1 MFVEKYT
8 HIPILK
14 YKNNNLEL
22 SRSNWNLKDFSNSLR
37 KSSAFL
43 VLSVV
48 LISGTIAYQTA
59 SAQMEDSK
67 TSVSILDIEPLFEQ
81 YENNLI
87 TPNEFAGKLEQLGW
101 TEPAIRQALTLHK
114 TWTDTDSLGAHAA
127 SPMVKG
133 LDLLTL
139 NEPKIESVSEQKE
152 FVRQVEN
159 EHVDYDE
166 SETKSSQELVM
177 PQEKPSSAASSDSIK
192 DMMYGMIIAGVVL
205 VAGLIIAAVKK
216 EII

>member
-1 MFVEKYT
+1 M
-8 HIPILK
+8 
-14 YKNNNLEL
+14 
-22 SRSNWNLKDFSNSLR
+22 
-37 KSSAFL
+37 

-48 LISGTIAYQTA
+48 FMSGTVAYQTSPSYA
-59 SAQMEDSK
+59 E
-67 TSVSILDIEPLFEQ
+67 SVSILDIESLFEQ
-81 YENNLI
+81 YEYNLI
-87 TPNEFAGKLEQLGW
+87 TSDEFAGKLKQLGW
-101 TEPAIRQALTLHK
+101 DDPAIRQALTLHQE
-114 TWTDTDSLGAHAA
+114 WTDTDSLGSHAA

-133 LDLLTL
+133 VELLTL
-139 NEPKIESVSEQKE
+139 NEPKLESVSEQKE

-166 SETKSSQELVM
+166 SETQSSQELVM
-177 PQEKPSSAASSDSIK
+177 SQEKASSAASSDYMK

>member
-1 MFVEKYT
+1 M
-8 HIPILK
+8 
-14 YKNNNLEL
+14 EL
-22 SRSNWNLKDFSNSLR
+22 NHSRWNLTSFSKTLS
-37 KSSAFL
+37 KSSAVL

-48 LISGTIAYQTA
+48 FMSGTIAYQTSPSYA
-59 SAQMEDSK
+59 A
-67 TSVSILDIEPLFEQ
+67 SVSILDIESLFEQ

-87 TPNEFAGKLEQLGW
+87 TSDEFAGKLKQLGW
-101 TEPAIRQALTLHK
+101 DDPAIRQALTLHQE
-114 TWTDTDSLGAHAA
+114 WTDTDSLGSHAA

-133 LDLLTL
+133 LELLTL

-166 SETKSSQELVM
+166 SETKSSQELM
-177 PQEKPSSAASSDSIK
+177 MSQEKESSTANSDYMK
-192 DMMYGMIIAGVVL
+192 DMMYGMIIAGVVI

>member
-1 MFVEKYT
+1 MFVGKYT
-8 HIPILK
+8 HMPILK

-22 SRSNWNLKDFSNSLR
+22 SRSRWNLKAFSKTLS
-37 KSSAFL
+37 KSSAVL

-48 LISGTIAYQTA
+48 FMSGTIAYQTPPSYA
-59 SAQMEDSK
+59 A
-67 TSVSILDIEPLFEQ
+67 SVSILDIEPLFEQ
-81 YENNLI
+81 YEKNLI
-87 TPNEFAGKLEQLGW
+87 TPNEFADKLEQLGW

-114 TWTDTDSLGAHAA
+114 TWTDTDSLGSHAA

-133 LDLLTL
+133 VELLTL
-139 NEPKIESVSEQKE
+139 IEPKIESVSEQKE
-152 FVRQVEN
+152 LVRQVEN

-166 SETKSSQELVM
+166 GETKSSQELVM
-177 PQEKPSSAASSDSIK
+177 PQEKPSSAASSDYMK

>member
-1 MFVEKYT
+1 MFVGKYT
-8 HIPILK
+8 HMPILK

-22 SRSNWNLKDFSNSLR
+22 SRSRWNLKAFSKTLS
-37 KSSAFL
+37 KSSAVL

-48 LISGTIAYQTA
+48 FMSGTIAYQTPPSYA
-59 SAQMEDSK
+59 A
-67 TSVSILDIEPLFEQ
+67 SVSILDIEPLFEQ
-81 YENNLI
+81 YEKNLI
-87 TPNEFAGKLEQLGW
+87 TPNEFADKLEQLGW

-114 TWTDTDSLGAHAA
+114 TWTDTDSLGSHAA

-133 LDLLTL
+133 VELLTL

-166 SETKSSQELVM
+166 VETKSSQELVM
-177 PQEKPSSAASSDSIK
+177 PQEKPSSAASSDYMK

>member
-1 MFVEKYT
+1 M
-8 HIPILK
+8 
-14 YKNNNLEL
+14 EL
-22 SRSNWNLKDFSNSLR
+22 NRSRWNLKSFSKTLS
-37 KSSAFL
+37 KSSAVL

-67 TSVSILDIEPLFEQ
+67 TSVSILDIESLFEQ

-101 TEPAIRQALTLHK
+101 TEPAIRQALTLHQE
-114 TWTDTDSLGAHAA
+114 WTDTDSLGSHAA

-133 LDLLTL
+133 VELLTL
-139 NEPKIESVSEQKE
+139 NEQKIESVSEPKE
-152 FVRQVEN
+152 FVMQVEN

-166 SETKSSQELVM
+166 GETKSSQELVM
-177 PQEKPSSAASSDSIK
+177 SQEKASSAASSDYMK

>member
-1 MFVEKYT
+1 M
-8 HIPILK
+8 
-14 YKNNNLEL
+14 
-22 SRSNWNLKDFSNSLR
+22 SRSRWNLKSFSKTLS
-37 KSSAFL
+37 KSSAVL

-48 LISGTIAYQTA
+48 LISVTIAYQTSPSYA
-59 SAQMEDSK
+59 E
-67 TSVSILDIEPLFEQ
+67 SVSILDIESLFEQ

-87 TPNEFAGKLEQLGW
+87 TSDEFAGKLEQLGW
-101 TEPAIRQALTLHK
+101 TEPAIRQALTLHQE
-114 TWTDTDSLGAHAA
+114 WIDTDSLGSHAA

-133 LDLLTL
+133 VELLTL

-152 FVRQVEN
+152 LVRHVEKESVKQVEN

-166 SETKSSQELVM
+166 SGTKSSQELVM
-177 PQEKPSSAASSDSIK
+177 SQEKASSAASSESIK
-192 DMMYGMIIAGVVL
+192 DMMYVMIIAGVVI

>member
-1 MFVEKYT
+1 
-8 HIPILK
+8 
-14 YKNNNLEL
+14 L
-22 SRSNWNLKDFSNSLR
+22 SRSRWNLKAFSKTIS
-37 KSSAFL
+37 KSSAIL

-67 TSVSILDIEPLFEQ
+67 TSVSILDIESLFEQ
-81 YENNLI
+81 YENDLI

-114 TWTDTDSLGAHAA
+114 TWTDMDSLGSHAA

-133 LDLLTL
+133 VELLTL
-139 NEPKIESVSEQKE
+139 NEQKIEFVSEQKE
-152 FVRQVEN
+152 YVPVKQVEKEYVN
-159 EHVDYDE
+159 YDE
-166 SETKSSQELVM
+166 GETQSSQELVM
-177 PQEKPSSAASSDSIK
+177 PQEKASSAASSDSIK

>member
-1 MFVEKYT
+1 MN
-8 HIPILK
+8 H
-14 YKNNNLEL
+14 
-22 SRSNWNLKDFSNSLR
+22 SRWNLKSFSKTLS
-37 KSSAFL
+37 KSSAVL

-48 LISGTIAYQTA
+48 LISGTVAYQTSPSYA
-59 SAQMEDSK
+59 E
-67 TSVSILDIEPLFEQ
+67 SVSILDIESLFEQ

-87 TPNEFAGKLEQLGW
+87 TSDEFAGKLKQLGW
-101 TEPAIRQALTLHK
+101 DDPAIRQALTLHQE
-114 TWTDTDSLGAHAA
+114 WTDTDSLGSHAA

-133 LDLLTL
+133 LVLLTL

-177 PQEKPSSAASSDSIK
+177 SQEKESSTANSDYMK
-192 DMMYGMIIAGVVL
+192 DMMYGMIIAGVVI

>member
-1 MFVEKYT
+1 
-8 HIPILK
+8 
-14 YKNNNLEL
+14 L
-22 SRSNWNLKDFSNSLR
+22 SQSYRNLKAFSNSFR
-37 KSSAFL
+37 KSSAIL

-67 TSVSILDIEPLFEQ
+67 TSVSILDIESLFTQ
-81 YENNLI
+81 YENDLI
-87 TPNEFAGKLEQLGW
+87 TPNEFAGKLAQLGW
-101 TEPAIRQALTLHK
+101 TEPAIRQALTLHQE
-114 TWTDTDSLGAHAA
+114 WTDTDSLGHHAA

-133 LDLLTL
+133 VELLTL
-139 NEPKIESVSEQKE
+139 NEPKLEFVSEQKE
-152 FVRQVEN
+152 YVPVKQVEKEYVN
-159 EHVDYDE
+159 YDE
-166 SETKSSQELVM
+166 SETKSSQELVIS
-177 PQEKPSSAASSDSIK
+177 QEKPSSAASSDSIK

>member
-1 MFVEKYT
+1 M
-8 HIPILK
+8 
-14 YKNNNLEL
+14 
-22 SRSNWNLKDFSNSLR
+22 SRSRWNLKSFSKTLS
-37 KSSAFL
+37 KSSAVL

-48 LISGTIAYQTA
+48 LISGTIAYQTSPSYA
-59 SAQMEDSK
+59 E
-67 TSVSILDIEPLFEQ
+67 SVSILDIESLFEQ

-87 TPNEFAGKLEQLGW
+87 TSDEFAGKLEQLGW
-101 TEPAIRQALTLHK
+101 TEPAIRQALTLHQE
-114 TWTDTDSLGAHAA
+114 WIDTDSLGSHAA

-133 LDLLTL
+133 VELLTL

-152 FVRQVEN
+152 LVRHVEKESVKQVEN

-166 SETKSSQELVM
+166 SGTKSSQELVM
-177 PQEKPSSAASSDSIK
+177 SQEKASSAASSESIK
-192 DMMYGMIIAGVVL
+192 DMMYVMIIAGVVI

>member
-1 MFVEKYT
+1 M
-8 HIPILK
+8 
-14 YKNNNLEL
+14 EL
-22 SRSNWNLKDFSNSLR
+22 SSSRWNLKAFSKTLS
-37 KSSAFL
+37 KSSAVL

-48 LISGTIAYQTA
+48 FMSGTIAYQTPPSYA
-59 SAQMEDSK
+59 A
-67 TSVSILDIEPLFEQ
+67 SVSILDIESLFEQ

-87 TPNEFAGKLEQLGW
+87 TSDEFAGKLKQLGW
-101 TEPAIRQALTLHK
+101 DDPAIRQALTLHQE
-114 TWTDTDSLGAHAA
+114 WTDTDSLGSHAA

-133 LDLLTL
+133 VELLTL

-152 FVRQVEN
+152 LVRHVEKESVKQVEK
-159 EHVDYDE
+159 EYVDYDE

-177 PQEKPSSAASSDSIK
+177 PQEKPSSAASSESIK
-192 DMMYGMIIAGVVL
+192 DMMYVMIIAGVVI

>member
-1 MFVEKYT
+1 MHIHTYTSIHTHTHTHTHTYT
-8 HIPILK
+8 HT
-14 YKNNNLEL
+14 
-22 SRSNWNLKDFSNSLR
+22 NSH
-37 KSSAFL
+37 
-43 VLSVV
+43 
-48 LISGTIAYQTA
+48 I
-59 SAQMEDSK
+59 
-67 TSVSILDIEPLFEQ
+67 EQ

-114 TWTDTDSLGAHAA
+114 TWTDTDSLGHHAA

-133 LDLLTL
+133 VELLTL
-139 NEPKIESVSEQKE
+139 NEPKLESVSEQKE

-177 PQEKPSSAASSDSIK
+177 SQEKPSSAASSDSIK
-192 DMMYGMIIAGVVL
+192 DMMYGMIIAGVVI
-205 VAGLIIAAVKK
+205 VAGLIVAAVKK

>member
-1 MFVEKYT
+1 M
-8 HIPILK
+8 
-14 YKNNNLEL
+14 NR
-22 SRSNWNLKDFSNSLR
+22 SRWNLKSFSKTLS
-37 KSSAFL
+37 KSSAVL

-48 LISGTIAYQTA
+48 FMSGTIAYQTPPSYA
-59 SAQMEDSK
+59 A
-67 TSVSILDIEPLFEQ
+67 SVSILDIESLFTQ

-114 TWTDTDSLGAHAA
+114 TWTDTDSLGSHAA

-133 LDLLTL
+133 VELLTL

-166 SETKSSQELVM
+166 VETKSSQELVM
-177 PQEKPSSAASSDSIK
+177 PQEKPSSAASSDYMK

>member
-1 MFVEKYT
+1 M
-8 HIPILK
+8 
-14 YKNNNLEL
+14 EL
-22 SRSNWNLKDFSNSLR
+22 NHSRWNLKSFSKTLS
-37 KSSAFL
+37 KSSAVL

-48 LISGTIAYQTA
+48 FMSGTIAYQTSPSYA
-59 SAQMEDSK
+59 A
-67 TSVSILDIEPLFEQ
+67 SVSILDIESLFEQ

-87 TPNEFAGKLEQLGW
+87 TSDEFAGKLKQLGW
-101 TEPAIRQALTLHK
+101 DDPAIRQALTLHQE
-114 TWTDTDSLGAHAA
+114 WTDTDSLGSHAA

-133 LDLLTL
+133 LELLTL

-177 PQEKPSSAASSDSIK
+177 PQEKESSTANSDYMK
-192 DMMYGMIIAGVVL
+192 DMMYGMIIAGVVI

>member
-22 SRSNWNLKDFSNSLR
+22 SHSSWNLKAFSKTLS
-37 KSSAFL
+37 KSSAVL

-48 LISGTIAYQTA
+48 FMSGTIAYQTPPSYA
-59 SAQMEDSK
+59 A
-67 TSVSILDIEPLFEQ
+67 SVSLLDIESLFEQ
-81 YENNLI
+81 YEKNLI
-87 TPNEFAGKLEQLGW
+87 TPNEFADKLEQLRW
-101 TEPAIRQALTLHK
+101 DDHTIRKALTLHQD
-114 TWTDTDSLGAHAA
+114 WTDTDSLGHHAA

-133 LDLLTL
+133 VELLTL
-139 NEPKIESVSEQKE
+139 NEPKIEFVSEQKE
-152 FVRQVEN
+152 YVPVKQVEKEYVN
-159 EHVDYDE
+159 YDE
-166 SETKSSQELVM
+166 GETKSSQELVM
-177 PQEKPSSAASSDSIK
+177 SQEKPSSAASSDSIK

>member
-1 MFVEKYT
+1 LN
-8 HIPILK
+8 H
-14 YKNNNLEL
+14 
-22 SRSNWNLKDFSNSLR
+22 SRWNLKSFSKTLS
-37 KSSAFL
+37 KSSAVL

-48 LISGTIAYQTA
+48 FMSGTIAYQTSPSYA
-59 SAQMEDSK
+59 A
-67 TSVSILDIEPLFEQ
+67 SVSILDIESLFEQ

-87 TPNEFAGKLEQLGW
+87 TSDEFAGKLAQLGW
-101 TEPAIRQALTLHK
+101 TEPAIRQALTLHQE
-114 TWTDTDSLGAHAA
+114 WTDTDSLGSHAA

-133 LDLLTL
+133 VELLTL
-139 NEPKIESVSEQKE
+139 NEPKLEFVSEQKE

-177 PQEKPSSAASSDSIK
+177 AQEKASSAASSDYMK

>member
-22 SRSNWNLKDFSNSLR
+22 SRSRWNLKTFLKTLS
-37 KSSAFL
+37 KSSAVL

-48 LISGTIAYQTA
+48 FMSGTIAYQTPPSYA
-59 SAQMEDSK
+59 A
-67 TSVSILDIEPLFEQ
+67 SVSILDIESLFEQ

-87 TPNEFAGKLEQLGW
+87 TSDEFAGKLKQLGW
-101 TEPAIRQALTLHK
+101 DDPAIRQALTLHQE
-114 TWTDTDSLGAHAA
+114 WTDTDSAA

-133 LDLLTL
+133 VELLTL
-139 NEPKIESVSEQKE
+139 NEQKIESVSEPKE

-166 SETKSSQELVM
+166 GETKSSQELVM
-177 PQEKPSSAASSDSIK
+177 PQEKASSTANSDSLK
-192 DMMYGMIIAGVVL
+192 DMIYGMIIAGVVL

>member
-1 MFVEKYT
+1 M
-8 HIPILK
+8 
-14 YKNNNLEL
+14 
-22 SRSNWNLKDFSNSLR
+22 
-37 KSSAFL
+37 

-48 LISGTIAYQTA
+48 FMSGTIAYQTPPSYA
-59 SAQMEDSK
+59 A
-67 TSVSILDIEPLFEQ
+67 SVSILDIEPLFEQ

-101 TEPAIRQALTLHK
+101 TEPAIRQALTLHQE
-114 TWTDTDSLGAHAA
+114 WTDTDSLGSHAA

-133 LDLLTL
+133 VELLTL

-177 PQEKPSSAASSDSIK
+177 SQEKPSSAASSDYMK

>member
-1 MFVEKYT
+1 M
-8 HIPILK
+8 
-14 YKNNNLEL
+14 
-22 SRSNWNLKDFSNSLR
+22 
-37 KSSAFL
+37 
-43 VLSVV
+43 
-48 LISGTIAYQTA
+48 SGTIAYQTPPSYA
-59 SAQMEDSK
+59 A
-67 TSVSILDIEPLFEQ
+67 SVSILDIESLFEQ

-87 TPNEFAGKLEQLGW
+87 TSDEFAGKLKQLGW
-101 TEPAIRQALTLHK
+101 DDPAIRQALTLHQD
-114 TWTDTDSLGAHAA
+114 WTDTDSLGSHAA

-133 LDLLTL
+133 LELLTL

-166 SETKSSQELVM
+166 VETKSSQELVM
-177 PQEKPSSAASSDSIK
+177 PQEKASSAASSYSIK
-192 DMMYGMIIAGVVL
+192 DMMYGMIIAGVVI

>member
-1 MFVEKYT
+1 MFVGKYT
-8 HIPILK
+8 HMPILK

-22 SRSNWNLKDFSNSLR
+22 SRSRWNLKAFSKTLS
-37 KSSAFL
+37 KSSAVL

-48 LISGTIAYQTA
+48 FMSGTIAYQTPPSYA
-59 SAQMEDSK
+59 A
-67 TSVSILDIEPLFEQ
+67 SVSILDIEPLFEQ
-81 YENNLI
+81 YEKNLI
-87 TPNEFAGKLEQLGW
+87 TPNEFADKLEQLGW

-114 TWTDTDSLGAHAA
+114 TWTDTDSLGSHAA

-133 LDLLTL
+133 VELLTL
-139 NEPKIESVSEQKE
+139 IEPKIESVSEQKE
-152 FVRQVEN
+152 LVRQDEN

-166 SETKSSQELVM
+166 GETKSSQELVM
-177 PQEKPSSAASSDSIK
+177 PQEKPSSAASSDYMK

>member
-1 MFVEKYT
+1 M
-8 HIPILK
+8 
-14 YKNNNLEL
+14 
-22 SRSNWNLKDFSNSLR
+22 
-37 KSSAFL
+37 

-48 LISGTIAYQTA
+48 FMSGTIAYQTPPSYA
-59 SAQMEDSK
+59 A
-67 TSVSILDIEPLFEQ
+67 SVSILDIESLFEQ

-87 TPNEFAGKLEQLGW
+87 TSDEFAGKLKQLGW
-101 TEPAIRQALTLHK
+101 DDPAIRQALTLHQD
-114 TWTDTDSLGAHAA
+114 WTDTDSLGSHAA

-133 LDLLTL
+133 LELLTL

-177 PQEKPSSAASSDSIK
+177 SQEKPSSAASSDSIK
-192 DMMYGMIIAGVVL
+192 DMMYGMIIAGVVI

>member
-1 MFVEKYT
+1 
-8 HIPILK
+8 
-14 YKNNNLEL
+14 
-22 SRSNWNLKDFSNSLR
+22 
-37 KSSAFL
+37 L

-67 TSVSILDIEPLFEQ
+67 TSVSILDIESLFEQ
-81 YENNLI
+81 YENDLI

-101 TEPAIRQALTLHK
+101 TEPAIRQALTLHQE
-114 TWTDTDSLGAHAA
+114 WTDTDSLGSHAA

-133 LDLLTL
+133 VELLTL
-139 NEPKIESVSEQKE
+139 NEQKIEFVSEQKE
-152 FVRQVEN
+152 SVLVKQVEK
-159 EHVDYDE
+159 EYVDYNDGE
-166 SETKSSQELVM
+166 AQSSQELVM
-177 PQEKPSSAASSDSIK
+177 SQEKASSAASSDSIK

>member
-1 MFVEKYT
+1 
-8 HIPILK
+8 L
-14 YKNNNLEL
+14 NR
-22 SRSNWNLKDFSNSLR
+22 SRWNLKSFSKTLS
-37 KSSAFL
+37 KSSAVL

-48 LISGTIAYQTA
+48 FMSGTIAYQTPPSYA
-59 SAQMEDSK
+59 A
-67 TSVSILDIEPLFEQ
+67 SVSILDIEPLFEQ
-81 YENNLI
+81 YEKNLI

-114 TWTDTDSLGAHAA
+114 TWTDTDSLGSHAA

-133 LDLLTL
+133 VELLTL
-139 NEPKIESVSEQKE
+139 NEPKIESVSEPKE

-166 SETKSSQELVM
+166 VETKSSQELVM
-177 PQEKPSSAASSDSIK
+177 SQEKPSSTANSDSLK

>member
-1 MFVEKYT
+1 M
-8 HIPILK
+8 
-14 YKNNNLEL
+14 
-22 SRSNWNLKDFSNSLR
+22 
-37 KSSAFL
+37 
-43 VLSVV
+43 
-48 LISGTIAYQTA
+48 SGTIAYQTPPSYA
-59 SAQMEDSK
+59 A
-67 TSVSILDIEPLFEQ
+67 SVSILDIEPLFEQ

-87 TPNEFAGKLEQLGW
+87 TPNEFADKLEQLGW

-114 TWTDTDSLGAHAA
+114 TWTDTDSLGSHAA

-133 LDLLTL
+133 LELLTL

-177 PQEKPSSAASSDSIK
+177 PQEKASSAASSDYMK